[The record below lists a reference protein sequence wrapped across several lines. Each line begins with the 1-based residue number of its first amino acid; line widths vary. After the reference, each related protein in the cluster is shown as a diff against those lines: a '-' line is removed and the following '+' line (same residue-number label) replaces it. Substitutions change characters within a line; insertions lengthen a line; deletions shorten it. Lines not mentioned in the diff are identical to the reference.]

1 MMTDPIADM
10 LTRIRNAQAVKK
22 HEVLI
27 PASRMKR
34 VIADILHAN
43 GYIGEVRE
51 VTPEGRGRKGAAQ
64 FSVALKYEMD
74 GQPKIHAIRR
84 LSTPGRRL
92 YVGKEHIPTVLN
104 NLGIAILSTSQG
116 LMTNRDAKKQG
127 CGGEVICEIW

>member
-34 VIADILHAN
+34 VIADILRAN
-43 GYIGEVRE
+43 GFIGDVHE
-51 VTPEGRGRKGAAQ
+51 VTPEDRRHKGMAHL
-64 FSVALKYEMD
+64 SIALKYETD

-92 YVGKEHIPTVLN
+92 YVGKERIPTVLN

-116 LMTNRDAKKQG
+116 LMTNRDAKKKG
-127 CGGEVICEIW
+127 CGGEVICEVW